1 MVHAILQLLASLCKK
16 KDMASAIGT
25 RNQGGR
31 ITFAHLMGW
40 DMVLSDIT
48 GKGRVTTCR
57 KQRLQSILNVF
68 PFLSQLK

>member
-1 MVHAILQLLASLCKK
+1 MVHAVLQLLASSLCN
-16 KDMASAIGT
+16 MVSAIGT

-31 ITFAHLMGW
+31 ITFAQLMDW
-40 DMVLSDIT
+40 DIVLSDIT
-48 GKGRVTTCR
+48 GKGRATTCR